1 MHDDDVDDDALRQ
14 QLRAADPAREL
25 APLPAT
31 WLDHRMEQLMT
42 DHSTTGSTTATAPEA
57 TTPAR
62 SRIPRWMPVAGAA
75 AAVATA
81 AAIVAPLALGGTQ
94 PTVEQLAAPEGGGLA
109 SGSCLALDPATIAAQ
124 DQAFAATVL
133 EIDGDTVLLEVTE
146 TFVGEVADRVEVP
159 QVDAT
164 SSDYSGVPFA
174 VGGDL
179 LVGALDGTITGCG
192 VTGEDSPELRAF
204 YDEAFA
210 G

>member
-1 MHDDDVDDDALRQ
+1 MSDDDRELRQ
-14 QLRAADPAREL
+14 QLGAADPARAL

-42 DHSTTGSTTATAPEA
+42 DTSTATAPESA
-57 TTPAR
+57 APTR

-75 AAVATA
+75 AAVAIA

-133 EIDGDTVLLEVTE
+133 EVDGGTVVLEVTE
-146 TFVGEVADRVEVP
+146 TFAGEVADRVEVP

-174 VGGDL
+174 VGGDF

-204 YDEAFA
+204 YDAAFA

>member
-1 MHDDDVDDDALRQ
+1 MSDDDRELHQ
-14 QLRAADPAREL
+14 QLGAADPARAL
-25 APLPAT
+25 APLPST

-42 DHSTTGSTTATAPEA
+42 DQSTADSTTATAPEA
-57 TTPAR
+57 ATPAR
-62 SRIPRWMPVAGAA
+62 PRIPRWMPVAGAA
-75 AAVATA
+75 AAVAIA
-81 AAIVAPLALGGTQ
+81 AAIIAPLALGGAE

-133 EIDGDTVLLEVTE
+133 EVDGGTVVLEVTE
-146 TFVGEVADRVEVP
+146 TFAGEVADRVEVP

-174 VGGDL
+174 VGSEF

-192 VTGEDSPELRAF
+192 VTGEASPELRAV
-204 YDEAFA
+204 YDDAFA

>member
-1 MHDDDVDDDALRQ
+1 MSDDDRELRQ
-14 QLRAADPAREL
+14 QLGAADPARAL

-42 DHSTTGSTTATAPEA
+42 DTSTATAPEA
-57 TTPAR
+57 ATPAR
-62 SRIPRWMPVAGAA
+62 SRIPRWMPVAGAT
-75 AAVATA
+75 AAVAIA
-81 AAIVAPLALGGTQ
+81 AAIAAPLALGGTQ

-133 EIDGDTVLLEVTE
+133 EVDGGTVVLEVTE
-146 TFVGEVADRVEVP
+146 TFAGEVADRVEVP

-174 VGGDL
+174 VGGDF

-204 YDEAFA
+204 YDAAFA